1 MTKKIMIVYLIFTTI
16 HAKRMMDNVG
26 EKLYYFQ
33 VKIVKKILNALKSFI
48 IFQIAKMT
56 ISNVGK
62 NSIMDLIAKKEIWI
76 A

>member
-1 MTKKIMIVYLIFTTI
+1 MNN
-16 HAKRMMDNVG
+16 AG

>member
-1 MTKKIMIVYLIFTTI
+1 MIVYLIFTTI
-16 HAKRMMDNVG
+16 HAKRMMNNAG